1 MLFFSVSESS
11 FALNTVWLHKERLL
25 SLLIPSISTGQIPFL
40 PRLSLL
46 GVCPS
51 LPSLYTEIEGDGLI
65 FSLLITHADCLII
78 QLHLSCSISVSSSRH
93 IREFRDINKQKHVCT
108 IAHPRLQFTG
118 TQNV

>member
-40 PRLSLL
+40 PILSLL

-65 FSLLITHADCLII
+65 FFSSNHSCRLFDHPTALIMFNFSKFIEAYKGI
-78 QLHLSCSISVSSSRH
+78 
-93 IREFRDINKQKHVCT
+93 
-108 IAHPRLQFTG
+108 
-118 TQNV
+118 